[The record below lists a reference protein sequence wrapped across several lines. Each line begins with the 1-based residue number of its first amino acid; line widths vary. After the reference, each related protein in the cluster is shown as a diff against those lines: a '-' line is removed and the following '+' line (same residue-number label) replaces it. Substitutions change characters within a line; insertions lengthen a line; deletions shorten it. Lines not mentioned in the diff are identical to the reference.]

1 MRRSIC
7 PHDLSILQQIAD
19 RVARGMRH
27 RLGLPDHDLD
37 DLRQE
42 LLLDLIARFPAFDTE
57 RGPLE
62 AFASMVAKHRASR
75 IGRALWRERQLYGH
89 SPLSLEAPLP
99 GDDNAVVGDLFSQ
112 DQGLGAL
119 FGQTFDL
126 EDEVVTSISLDVGL
140 SELPAHDQHLCAAL
154 VTSTIDQLAA
164 TGHGAR
170 ASLYRRL
177 KDIRLT
183 LLAYGVEA
191 A

>member
-1 MRRSIC
+1 MRRSIS
-7 PHDLSILQQIAD
+7 PHDLSVLQRVAD
-19 RVARGMRH
+19 RVARRMRH
-27 RLGLPDHDLD
+27 RLGLPDQDLD

-42 LLLDLIARFPAFDTE
+42 LLLDLIARFPVFDAA

-75 IGRALWRERQLYGH
+75 IGRAVWRERQLYGH
-89 SPLSLEAPLP
+89 SPLSLDTPLA

-119 FGQTFDL
+119 FGQTFDV

-154 VTSTIDQLAA
+154 VTSTIDQLTAA
-164 TGHGAR
+164 GHGAR

>member
-7 PHDLSILQQIAD
+7 PDDLSTLQHVAD
-19 RVARGMRH
+19 RVARRMRH
-27 RLGLPDHDLD
+27 RLGLPDRDLD

-42 LLLDLIARFPAFDTE
+42 LLLDLIARFPAFDPD

-62 AFASMVAKHRASR
+62 AFAHMVASHRTSC
-75 IGRALWRERQLYGH
+75 IGRAVWRERQLYGH
-89 SPLSLEAPLP
+89 APLSLDTSLA
-99 GDDNAVVGDLFSQ
+99 GDDNAVLGDLFSQ

-119 FGQTFDL
+119 FGQTF
-126 EDEVVTSISLDVGL
+126 EATDEILVSAGLDVGL
-140 SELPAHDQHLCAAL
+140 SELSEDDQHLCAAL
-154 VTSTIDQLAA
+154 VGSTIEQLAA
-164 TGHGAR
+164 AGHGAR

-183 LLAYGVEA
+183 LLAHGVEA